1 MRSVRAALA
10 AVVLSA
16 CAGSAFAADYVLD
29 KGHATMVFTVDHAG
43 FSKTTGVFRNFDAK
57 LSIDTV
63 RPDAAQLSVT
73 VQTNSI
79 DTFNTARDND
89 LKSANWFDA
98 AHFPTM
104 TFLATRIVRR
114 GDIGADV
121 TGDLTLKG
129 VSRPVTLTVVL
140 NRQGDNA
147 AGRPSLGFT
156 ATGRIKRSD
165 YGMTRM
171 AGMVGD
177 EIALTVNAEFGLNAA
192 WANPPP
198 AAPPPR
204 RR

>member
-1 MRSVRAALA
+1 
-10 AVVLSA
+10 
-16 CAGSAFAADYVLD
+16 
-29 KGHATMVFTVDHAG
+29 
-43 FSKTTGVFRNFDAK
+43 
-57 LSIDTV
+57 
-63 RPDAAQLSVT
+63 
-73 VQTNSI
+73 
-79 DTFNTARDND
+79 
-89 LKSANWFDA
+89 
-98 AHFPTM
+98 M

>member
-1 MRSVRAALA
+1 MRIVRAALA

-29 KGHATMVFTVDHAG
+29 KGHADMVFTIDHAG
-43 FSKTTGVFRNFDAK
+43 FSKKTGVFRNFDAT
-57 LSIDTV
+57 LNVDTT
-63 RPDAAQLSVT
+63 RPDQAKLSVT

-79 DTFNTARDND
+79 DTFNTARDTE
-89 LKSANWFDA
+89 LKGVNWFDV

-104 TFLATRIVRR
+104 SFVATRIVKR
-114 GDIGADV
+114 GDIAADV

-140 NRQGDNA
+140 NKQGDNA

-171 AGMVGD
+171 AGVVGD
-177 EIALTVNAEFGLNAA
+177 EIMLTVNAEFGLSAA
-192 WANPPP
+192 WATPP
-198 AAPPPR
+198 AAPPR